1 MTGVG
6 YKAAGGWEEKNKMCK
21 VKCKYI
27 SSNKIR
33 RIENAQAVEG
43 TAAELRPM
51 QEATPIIKWEYK
63 WLSCFSCI

>member
-6 YKAAGGWEEKNKMCK
+6 YKAARRWGEEKNKMCK

-51 QEATPIIKWEYK
+51 QKATPIIK
-63 WLSCFSCI
+63 